1 MSKSRSFDW
10 AVALFFL
17 LVGALLTNFTPSS
30 LKAEGRTLPELP
42 LRLPNF
48 VFSGRRWT
56 PDDFGWRLH

>member
-42 LRLPNF
+42 AATSEF
-48 VFSGRRWT
+48 CF
-56 PDDFGWRLH
+56 